1 MATTLGM
8 STERVDRVS
17 SWPAQ
22 VGVQEIDFD
31 TGKASR
37 IVNCNTPEQGQEISS

>member
-1 MATTLGM
+1 MATTMGM
-8 STERVDRVS
+8 STERSDRVS

-37 IVNCNTPEQGQEISS
+37 IVNRNTPEQGQEISS

>member
-1 MATTLGM
+1 MATTMGM
-8 STERVDRVS
+8 STERSDRVS

-31 TGKASR
+31 TGEASR
-37 IVNCNTPEQGQEISS
+37 IVNRNTPEQGQEISS